1 MWSPASRASCARC
14 CRAPEPVAVSGLLA
28 RYDALIAS
36 GELRA
41 DPDQRRA
48 AERLGRLQ
56 QELEAPPPKKS
67 LFARLTGNPAAATD
81 PRGVYLWGG
90 VGRGKSMLMDLFV
103 ETLGISAK
111 RRVHFRAFMLEVDRR
126 IAEARKAERKDPLIA
141 VAHDMAAAVRC
152 LAFDEMVV
160 NNTAD
165 AAIMGRFFTA
175 LMEAGTVIV
184 TTSNRPPQ
192 DLYKDGLNRSLFLP
206 FIALVEARMDVLSL
220 NGPTDYRLDRI
231 GGLATWHAPMGD
243 AATAQ
248 VREAF
253 FRLTDFDPDDAPNVP
268 SGELDLG
275 GGRSLHVPKCLKGVA
290 VFSFKKLCAA
300 NRGAADYLAIA
311 QAFHTVILVGI
322 PRMGPENR
330 NEAIRF
336 TKLIDALYEH
346 RVKLFVTAAAAPED
360 LYQAGDGAF
369 EFARTVSRLNEMQSD
384 EYMALGHGTED

>member
-1 MWSPASRASCARC
+1 M
-14 CRAPEPVAVSGLLA
+14 SGLLA

-41 DPDQRRA
+41 DPDQRAA
-48 AERLGRLQ
+48 AERLERLQ
-56 QELEAPPPKKS
+56 RELETGLPKRS
-67 LFARLTGNPAAATD
+67 LFERLTGKRAAHFD

-103 ETLGISAK
+103 ETLAIEHK
-111 RRVHFRAFMLEVDRR
+111 RRAHFHAFMLEVDRR
-126 IAEARKAERKDPLIA
+126 ISEARKAERRDPLMG
-141 VAHDMAAAVRC
+141 VALEMAQEVRC

-165 AAIMGRFFTA
+165 AAIMSRFFAA
-175 LMEAGTVIV
+175 LMEGGTVVV
-184 TTSNRPPQ
+184 TTSNRPPA

-206 FIALVEARMDVLSL
+206 FIALVEQKMDVLSL

-231 GGLATWHAPMGD
+231 GGLATWHAPLGD
-243 AATAQ
+243 AATGQ

-253 FRLTDFDPDDAPNVP
+253 FRLTDFDPDDAANVP
-268 SGELDLG
+268 SGEIDLG
-275 GGRSLHVPKCLKGVA
+275 GARTLKVPKSLKGVG
-290 VFSFKKLCAA
+290 VFSFKKLCAE
-300 NRGAADYLAIA
+300 NRGAADYLSIA
-311 QAFHTVILVGI
+311 RAYHTVVIVGI

-346 RVKLFVTAAAAPED
+346 RVKLFVTAAAAPEA

-369 EFARTVSRLNEMQSD
+369 EFERTVSRLNEMQSD
-384 EYMALGHGTED
+384 EYMALGHGAES

>member
-1 MWSPASRASCARC
+1 
-14 CRAPEPVAVSGLLA
+14 VTGLLA
-28 RYDALIAS
+28 RYEALIAS

-41 DPDQRRA
+41 DPDQRA
-48 AERLGRLQ
+48 AAKRLDRLQ
-56 QELEAPPPKKS
+56 SELEAPPPKKS
-67 LFARLTGNPAAATD
+67 LFARLTGTREAAPD

-90 VGRGKSMLMDLFV
+90 VGRGKSMLMDLFI
-103 ETLGISAK
+103 ETLSIPRK
-111 RRVHFRAFMLEVDRR
+111 RRVHFYSFMLEVDRR
-126 IAEARKAERKDPLIA
+126 IAEARKAELKDPLVA
-141 VAHDMAAAVRC
+141 VAMRMAEEVRC

-175 LMEAGTVIV
+175 LVESGTVIV
-184 TTSNRPPQ
+184 TTSNRPPR
-192 DLYKDGLNRSLFLP
+192 DLYKDGLNRSLFAP
-206 FIALVEARMDVLSL
+206 FIDLVEARMDVLSL

-253 FRLTDFDPDDAPNVP
+253 FRLTDFEPEDAAHVP

-275 GGRSLHVPKCLKGVA
+275 GGRTLYVPKCLKGVG
-290 VFSFKKLCAA
+290 VFSFRKLCGE

-311 QAFHTVILVGI
+311 RAFHTVILVGI

-346 RVKLFVTAAAAPED
+346 RVKLFTTAAAVPEE

-369 EFARTVSRLNEMQSD
+369 EFARTVSRLNEMQSA
-384 EYMALGHGTED
+384 EYMALGHGSEG

>member
-1 MWSPASRASCARC
+1 MP
-14 CRAPEPVAVSGLLA
+14 GLLA

-41 DPDQRRA
+41 DADQRAA
-48 AERLGRLQ
+48 AERLDRLQ
-56 QELEAPPPKKS
+56 RELEAPPPKRG
-67 LFARLTGNPAAATD
+67 LFARLTGTAAATPD

-111 RRVHFRAFMLEVDRR
+111 RRVHFHEFMLEVDRL
-126 IAEARKAERKDPLIA
+126 ITAERKAQRQDPLVA
-141 VAHDMAAAVRC
+141 VAMRMAEQVRC

-175 LMEAGTVIV
+175 LMESGTVIV
-184 TTSNRPPQ
+184 TTSNRPPR

-206 FIALVEARMDVLSL
+206 FIELVEARMDVLSL
-220 NGPTDYRLDRI
+220 NGPTDYRLERI
-231 GGLATWHAPMGD
+231 GGLATWHSPIGD

-253 FRLTDFDPDDAPNVP
+253 FRLTDFAPEDAANVP
-268 SGELDLG
+268 SAELALG
-275 GGRSLHVPKCLKGVA
+275 GGRSLHVPKSLKGVA
-290 VFSFKKLCAA
+290 VFSFKKLCGE

-311 QAFHTVILVGI
+311 QAYHTVILVGI

-336 TKLIDALYEH
+336 TKLIDALYES
-346 RVKLFVTAAAAPED
+346 RVKLFATAAAKPDD
-360 LYQAGDGAF
+360 LYRSGDGAF
-369 EFARTVSRLNEMQSD
+369 EFERTASRLNEMQSD
-384 EYMALGHGTED
+384 EYMALGHGLER

>member
-1 MWSPASRASCARC
+1 MP
-14 CRAPEPVAVSGLLA
+14 GLLA

-41 DPDQRRA
+41 DADQRAA
-48 AERLGRLQ
+48 AERLDRLQ
-56 QELEAPPPKKS
+56 RELEAPRPKRG
-67 LFARLTGNPAAATD
+67 LFARLTGTAPASPD

-103 ETLGISAK
+103 DTLGIEHK
-111 RRVHFRAFMLEVDRR
+111 RRVHFHAFMLELDRL
-126 IAEARKAERKDPLIA
+126 ITEARKAERKDPLMA
-141 VAHDMAAAVRC
+141 VALQMSEQVRC

-165 AAIMGRFFTA
+165 AAIMGRFFAA

-184 TTSNRPPQ
+184 TTSNRPPR

-206 FIALVEARMDVLSL
+206 FIDLVEARMDVLSL

-231 GGLATWHAPMGD
+231 GDLATWHAPMGD

-253 FRLTDFDPDDAPNVP
+253 FRLTDFEPEDAAHVP

-275 GGRSLHVPKCLKGVA
+275 GGRHLPVPKCLKGVA
-290 VFSFKKLCAA
+290 VFSFKKLCGA
-300 NRGAADYLAIA
+300 NRGAADYLAVA

-322 PRMGPENR
+322 PKMGPENR

-360 LYQAGDGAF
+360 LYRAGDGAF
-369 EFARTVSRLNEMQSD
+369 EFDRTVSRLKEMQSAA
-384 EYMALGHGTED
+384 YMALGHGSED

>member
-1 MWSPASRASCARC
+1 VPR
-14 CRAPEPVAVSGLLA
+14 LLA

-41 DPDQRRA
+41 DPDQRA
-48 AERLGRLQ
+48 GAERLDRLQ
-56 QELEAPPPKKS
+56 RELEAPPAK
-67 LFARLTGNPAAATD
+67 LGFFARLTGAAASQPP

-103 ETLGISAK
+103 ETLELPAK
-111 RRVHFRAFMLEVDRR
+111 RRVHFHAFMLEVDRA
-126 IAEARKAERKDPLIA
+126 IAEERKAQRPDPLTA
-141 VAHDMAAAVRC
+141 VALRMAAQLRC

-165 AAIMGRFFTA
+165 AAIMGRFFTT
-175 LMEAGTVIV
+175 LIEAGTVIV
-184 TTSNRPPQ
+184 TTSNRPPS
-192 DLYKDGLNRSLFLP
+192 DLYKDGLNRALFLP
-206 FIALVEARMDVLSL
+206 FIALVESRMDVLSL
-220 NGPTDYRLDRI
+220 NGPTDYRLERI
-231 GGLATWHAPMGD
+231 GGMATWHAPIGD

-253 FRLTDFDPDDAPNVP
+253 FRLTDFEPEDAAHVP
-268 SGELDLG
+268 SGEIDLG
-275 GGRSLHVPKCLKGVA
+275 GGRALHVPKSLKGVG
-290 VFSFKKLCAA
+290 VFSFKKLCAE

-311 QAFHTVILVGI
+311 RAYHTVILVGI

-346 RVKLFVTAAAAPED
+346 RVKLFTTAAAAPEE

-369 EFARTVSRLNEMQSD
+369 EFARTVSRLNEMQS
-384 EYMALGHGTED
+384 EAYMALGHGAEG

>member
-1 MWSPASRASCARC
+1 M
-14 CRAPEPVAVSGLLA
+14 LA

-41 DPDQRRA
+41 DPDQRAA
-48 AERLGRLQ
+48 AERLARLQ
-56 QELEAPPPKKS
+56 DELEAPPPKRG
-67 LFARLTGNPAAATD
+67 LFARLTSTAASTPH

-103 ETLGISAK
+103 ETLGIAAK
-111 RRVHFRAFMLEVDRR
+111 RRVHFHAFMLEVDRR
-126 IAEARKAERKDPLIA
+126 IAEARKAQRPDPLTA
-141 VAHDMAAAVRC
+141 VAADMARGLKC

-160 NNTAD
+160 TNTAD
-165 AAIMGRFFTA
+165 AAIMGRFFAA
-175 LMEAGTVIV
+175 LMGAGTVIV
-184 TTSNRPPQ
+184 TTSNRPPR

-206 FIALVEARMDVLSL
+206 FIDLVEREMDVLSL

-231 GGLATWHAPMGD
+231 GGLATWHAPIGD
-243 AATAQ
+243 TATAH

-253 FRLTDFDPDDAPNVP
+253 FRLTDFDADDAAPVP
-268 SGELDLG
+268 SGALDLG
-275 GGRSLHVPKCLKGVA
+275 GGRSLHVPKSLKGVG
-290 VFSFKKLCAA
+290 VFSFRKLCAD

-311 QAFHTVILVGI
+311 RAFHTVILVGI

-336 TKLIDALYEH
+336 TKLIDALYEY
-346 RVKLFVTAAAAPED
+346 RVKLFVTAAALPEE

-369 EFARTVSRLNEMQSD
+369 EFERTVSRLNEMQSD
-384 EYMALGHGTED
+384 SYLALGHGAEG